1 MRTRGAAP
9 TAAVTA
15 DPPVA
20 LFRLR
25 DLAGGRPATASSA
38 AAGAEAGKAVDS
50 DPATHWTSAAG
61 DAAPWWQVDLGAVQW
76 VHRVAVAWEPVYG
89 SAYDVQVSRDAQT
102 LRAVAEVTVNAAQD
116 VRTTIPS
123 RRARYGRIGVR
134 TRTGASVAFGEVGV
148 MGLAG
153 GAAPPRGAACDPV
166 EAVPAPCVDVRSVVR
181 QRVVRGVSDADVVV
195 P

>member
-1 MRTRGAAP
+1 MRTRRAAT

-15 DPPVA
+15 DPPVT
-20 LFRLR
+20 LFRLQ
-25 DLAGGRPATASSA
+25 DLAVGRPAIASSA
-38 AAGAEAGKAVDS
+38 AAGSEAGKALDS

-61 DAAPWWQVDLGAVQW
+61 DAAPWWQVDLGAVRW

-89 SAYDVQVSRDAQT
+89 SGYDVQVSRDAQAWRT
-102 LRAVAEVTVNAAQD
+102 VAEVTVNGAQD

-166 EAVPAPCVDVRSVVR
+166 EPVPAPCVDVRSVVR